1 MGDGLSIGK
10 TWTVT
15 VPSDS
20 ARTINS
26 NLWQYSV
33 FPYTTPPSVMYP
45 CDALSSM
52 NDTQLMNFDYSVGS
66 FMDMSTSL
74 YANLMPMM
82 KQWMAQQAEMY
93 KKIMENLHSNT
104 RITNPNPSDDDDDTS
119 KIDGKK
125 HVKEAKVVETLQRM
139 ANNPDIKSRFNT
151 EITYTNKEGKD
162 VKAKLIDRLT
172 ALCEEYR
179 KSPDTAE
186 LSEDNFNTIWDIAG
200 KFVKTGE
207 LTTADYKALLEIAK
221 NPEGPGAYKKSDD
234 DDDDGDKNT
243 TIERSENYKNGY
255 MAKEAN
261 KSTGDLFFDAIN
273 GPGTNKGKMK
283 DACEATNKFNVIEV
297 LDAYNSTNS
306 YENAGE
312 TWIEAVF
319 DDCDNWGSGE
329 GGKWYCFGMD
339 DDDAKPYVDKLSHA
353 MIERAADVSELAN
366 CSEENKKALTDKAKA
381 LENALRGNDFVA
393 RIDDN
398 EFAIYIASLNKD
410 FAKNV
415 VSRVWEAVHAIE
427 IKKSEKEMTNV
438 ELLVGV
444 CSSDCGSDLDDLTKK
459 ARLALSTTQTRHSI
473 GFYSTDMAVADE
485 KKQRSYRAKSVVSKS
500 DFKQKNVA
508 KNTHKDNKHSIPVAK
523 VKSKAAEK
531 KS

>member
-45 CDALSSM
+45 CDSLSSM

-74 YANLMPMM
+74 YANIMPMM

-234 DDDDGDKNT
+234 DDDDDDGKKKGVRPQKNQDVLT
-243 TIERSENYKNGY
+243 AAEAGSDNNYEQLAERFQNALYR
-255 MAKEAN
+255 
-261 KSTGDLFFDAIN
+261 
-273 GPGTNKGKMK
+273 PGTNRKELYTLTSEKLMNEYNVLEVYNEFGQL
-283 DACEATNKFNVIEV
+283 DEARQ
-297 LDAYNSTNS
+297 YNESLV
-306 YENAGE
+306 
-312 TWIEAVF
+312 EAIF
-319 DDCDNWGSGE
+319 DDCDGWYDCAEYWGSR
-329 GGKWYCFGMD
+329 KNN
-339 DDDAKPYVDKLSHA
+339 AKPHIVA
-353 MIERAADVSELAN
+353 I
-366 CSEENKKALTDKAKA
+366 DKA
-381 LENALRGNDFVA
+381 FIA
-393 RIDDN
+393 R
-398 EFAIYIASLNKD
+398 AQR
-410 FAKNV
+410 FAKNNPEV
-415 VSRVWEAVHAIE
+415 AAKYGYLKEVTNPTAEQKKKLIEAGGKYYDPEQLNIE
-427 IKKSEKEMTNV
+427 STLIDKKDRDITVENFEKFAEKLTKAEKEAYG
-438 ELLVGV
+438 E
-444 CSSDCGSDLDDLTKK
+444 
-459 ARLALSTTQTRHSI
+459 
-473 GFYSTDMAVADE
+473 E
-485 KKQRSYRAKSVVSKS
+485 
-500 DFKQKNVA
+500 
-508 KNTHKDNKHSIPVAK
+508 
-523 VKSKAAEK
+523 
-531 KS
+531 

>member
-74 YANLMPMM
+74 YANIMPMM

-139 ANNPDIKSRFNT
+139 ANNADIKSRFNT

-221 NPEGPGAYKKSDD
+221 NPEGSGAYKKSDD
-234 DDDDGDKNT
+234 DGEGK
-243 TIERSENYKNGY
+243 
-255 MAKEAN
+255 
-261 KSTGDLFFDAIN
+261 
-273 GPGTNKGKMK
+273 KGKK
-283 DACEATNKFNVIEV
+283 EGVRPEKNQAV
-297 LDAYNSTNS
+297 LDAAEAGSPNNYKQLAAGFKEALYDANGTDEDKLYELTNEEFMNEYNVLEVYNKFGQL
-306 YENAGE
+306 GE
-312 TWIEAVF
+312 AREYNQSLVQAIF
-319 DDCDNWGSGE
+319 DDCDG
-329 GGKWYCFGMD
+329 WYDGAEHWWKANN
-339 DDDAKPYVDKLSHA
+339 AKPH
-353 MIERAADVSELAN
+353 IEAI
-366 CSEENKKALTDKAKA
+366 DKA
-381 LENALRGNDFVA
+381 FIA
-393 RIDDN
+393 R
-398 EFAIYIASLNKD
+398 AQR
-410 FAKNV
+410 FAKNNPEV
-415 VSRVWEAVHAIE
+415 AAKYGYLKEVTNPTAEQKKKLIEAGGKYYDPEQLNIE
-427 IKKSEKEMTNV
+427 STLIDAKERKITAENFEKFAEKLTKAEKEAYG
-438 ELLVGV
+438 E
-444 CSSDCGSDLDDLTKK
+444 
-459 ARLALSTTQTRHSI
+459 
-473 GFYSTDMAVADE
+473 E
-485 KKQRSYRAKSVVSKS
+485 
-500 DFKQKNVA
+500 
-508 KNTHKDNKHSIPVAK
+508 
-523 VKSKAAEK
+523 
-531 KS
+531 